1 MTLTMSPDAESQ
13 LKPWMERVRALQI
26 VGWWELT
33 SGATSAV
40 SILDSGLVTGGDAAM
55 RVVLSLALVE
65 CVVSIAGG
73 LGLVRGWRVGQPL
86 SLGCQAL
93 QALQLRAWGI
103 MFAFS
108 ISPRITL
115 LVLPHELVTVSLQGR
130 PEIAVQLAG
139 AETTAVGISLTTC
152 LALFVLLWPTRVKPP
167 R

>member
-1 MTLTMSPDAESQ
+1 MTLRMSPDAESQ
-13 LKPWMERVRALQI
+13 LKSGMERVRALRI

-33 SGATSAV
+33 SGAASAAA
-40 SILDSGLVTGGDAAM
+40 ILDSGLLVGGDAAM
-55 RVVLSLALVE
+55 RAVLSLALVI

-73 LGLVRGWRVGQPL
+73 LGLVRGWRVGRPL

-103 MFAFS
+103 VFAFS

-115 LVLPHELVTVSLQGR
+115 FVVPHESVNVNFQVR

-139 AETTAVGISLTTC
+139 ADSTAIGISLTTC
-152 LALFVLLWPTRVKPP
+152 LALLVLMRPTRVEPP